1 MNARLTLA
9 HLVAAVT
16 AQPVVAGEWLNTPIT
31 DVAVDSR
38 RVTPGSLFVAL
49 VGEKADGHRYVA
61 EALQRGAVA
70 ALVEQDMVFDAECW
84 ILDTRAPVI
93 QHSASLSPIPVLV
106 RVENSLQALQT
117 FAAHWRA
124 TVAAPSSLRVVGIT
138 GSIGKTSTKE
148 VVASVLSQRYATIK
162 SAGNL
167 NNEIG
172 LPLTLLRLTPAHR
185 RAVLEMGMYT
195 VGDIALLCRLAQP
208 HIGLVTNVG
217 PVHLARA
224 GSMARIAEGK
234 AELVQALPPDG
245 VAILNRDDSIVTAMA
260 QKTQARVFTFG
271 LDPAADVW
279 ASEVTSEGLEGIQ
292 FRLHYQAEVLH
303 VKVPLLGRH
312 SVHTALG
319 AVAVGLVEDLTW
331 EEIVAGL
338 QDVEAQLRLVLA
350 PGVNETTLLDD
361 TYSASP
367 AATLAALNLLADLP
381 VPSGARRIAVLGDM
395 LELGDYSETGHRKVG
410 QRAADVVDL
419 LVTVGP
425 MAHWIAEEALIAGM
439 AASAVRA
446 VDQNADAVAVL
457 PQVMRSGDLVL
468 IKGSRACRME
478 EIVTALSQP
487 VTGTGERAWPTH

>member
-1 MNARLTLA
+1 MIVSRTLA
-9 HLVAAVT
+9 HLLAAVMT
-16 AQPVVAGEWLNTPIT
+16 QPVTAGEWLKTPIT
-31 DVAVDSR
+31 DVVVDSR
-38 RVTPGSLFVAL
+38 HVTPGSLFVAL
-49 VGEKADGHRYVA
+49 VGEKADGHDYVA

-70 ALVEQDMVFDAECW
+70 ALVEQDLVFDAECW

-106 RVENSLQALQT
+106 RVENTLLALQT

-124 TVAAPSSLRVVGIT
+124 TVGALTSLRVVGIT

-148 VVASVLSQRYATIK
+148 VVASVLGQRFPTIK
-162 SAGNL
+162 SEGNL

-172 LPLTLLRLTPAHR
+172 LPLTLLRLTGAHR

-195 VGDIALLCRLAQP
+195 VGDIAMLCRLAQP
-208 HIGLVTNVG
+208 HIGVVTNVG

-224 GSMARIAEGK
+224 GSMERIAQGK

-245 VAILNRDDSIVTAMA
+245 VAVLNCDDTIVTGMA
-260 QKTQARVFTFG
+260 QKTQAQVFTFG
-271 LDPAADVW
+271 LDPSADVW
-279 ASEVTSEGLEGIQ
+279 ANEVTSEGLEGIR
-292 FRLHYQAEVLH
+292 FRLHYRREVLQ
-303 VKVPLLGRH
+303 VRVPLLGRH
-312 SVHTALG
+312 SVHTALA
-319 AVAVGLVEDLTW
+319 AVAVGLVEGLTW

-338 QDVEAQLRLVLA
+338 QDVQAQLRLVLV
-350 PGVNETTLLDD
+350 PGIQGTTLLDD

-381 VPSGARRIAVLGDM
+381 VPPGARRLAVLGDM

-410 QRAADVVDL
+410 QRAADVVEV

-425 MAHWIAEEALIAGM
+425 MAHWVAEEAVVGGM
-439 AASAVRA
+439 APATVLA
-446 VDQNADAVAVL
+446 VDQNAEAVAAL
-457 PQVMRSGDLVL
+457 QQVAREGDLIL
-468 IKGSRACRME
+468 IKGSRALHME

-487 VTGTGERAWPTH
+487 VHGNV

>member
-1 MNARLTLA
+1 MTVSLTLA
-9 HLVAAVT
+9 HLLAAVT
-16 AQPVVAGEWLNTPIT
+16 PQPVTAGEWLKTPIT
-31 DVAVDSR
+31 DVVVDSR
-38 RVTPGSLFVAL
+38 HVTPGSLFVAL
-49 VGEKADGHRYVA
+49 VGEKADGHDYVA

-70 ALVEQDMVFDAECW
+70 ALVEQDLVFDAECW

-106 RVENSLQALQT
+106 RVENTLLALQA

-124 TVAAPSSLRVVGIT
+124 TVGALTSLRVVGIT

-148 VVASVLSQRYATIK
+148 VIASVLGQRFPTIK
-162 SAGNL
+162 SEGNL

-172 LPLTLLRLTPAHR
+172 LPLTLLRLTSAHR

-195 VGDIALLCRLAQP
+195 VGDIAMLCRLAQP
-208 HIGLVTNVG
+208 HIGVVTNVG

-224 GSMARIAEGK
+224 GSMERIAQGK
-234 AELVQALPPDG
+234 AELVQSLPPDG
-245 VAILNRDDSIVTAMA
+245 VAVLNCDDSIVAGMA
-260 QKTQARVFTFG
+260 QKTQAQVFTFG
-271 LDPAADVW
+271 LDPTADVW
-279 ASEVTSEGLEGIQ
+279 ASEVSSEGLEGIR
-292 FRLHYQAEVLH
+292 FRLHYQGEVLQ
-303 VKVPLLGRH
+303 VRVPLLGRH

-319 AVAVGLVEDLTW
+319 AVAVGLVEGLTW

-338 QDVEAQLRLVLA
+338 QDVQAQLRLVLV
-350 PGVNETTLLDD
+350 PGIQGTTLLDD

-381 VPSGARRIAVLGDM
+381 VPPGARRLAVLGDM

-410 QRAADVVDL
+410 QRAADVVEV

-425 MAHWIAEEALIAGM
+425 MAHWVAEEAVVGGM
-439 AASAVRA
+439 QPAAVLA
-446 VDQNADAVAVL
+446 VDRNAAAVEAL
-457 PQVMRSGDLVL
+457 QQVVREGDLIL
-468 IKGSRACRME
+468 IKGSRALHME

-487 VTGTGERAWPTH
+487 VTGNV

>member
-1 MNARLTLA
+1 MTVPLTLG
-9 HLVAAVT
+9 HLLAALT
-16 AQPVVAGEWLNTPIT
+16 AQPVTSGEWLKIPIS
-31 DVAVDSR
+31 DVVVDSR

-49 VGEKADGHRYVA
+49 VGEKADGHGYVA

-93 QHSASLSPIPVLV
+93 QHSASLSPKPVLV
-106 RVENSLQALQT
+106 RVENTLLALQT

-124 TVAAPSSLRVVGIT
+124 TVGALTSLRVVGIT

-148 VVASVLSQRYATIK
+148 VVASVLGQRFPTIK
-162 SAGNL
+162 SEGNL

-172 LPLTLLRLTPAHR
+172 LPLTLLRLTSAHR

-195 VGDIALLCRLAQP
+195 VGDIAMLCRLAQP
-208 HIGLVTNVG
+208 HIGVVTNVG

-224 GSMARIAEGK
+224 GSMERIAQGK

-260 QKTQARVFTFG
+260 AKTQAQVFTFG

-279 ASEVTSEGLEGIQ
+279 ASEVTSEGLEGIR
-292 FRLHYQAEVLH
+292 FRLHYQDEVLQ
-303 VKVPLLGRH
+303 VRVPLLGRH

-319 AVAVGLVEDLTW
+319 AVAVGLVEGLTW
-331 EEIVAGL
+331 EEIIAGL
-338 QDVEAQLRLVLA
+338 QDVQAQLRLVLA
-350 PGVNETTLLDD
+350 PGIQGTTLLDD

-381 VPSGARRIAVLGDM
+381 VPSGARRLAVLGDM

-410 QRAADVVDL
+410 QRAADVVDV

-425 MAHWIAEEALIAGM
+425 MAHWIAEEAVIGGM
-439 AASAVRA
+439 APVAVLA
-446 VDQNADAVAVL
+446 VDQNAAAVEALQPIV
-457 PQVMRSGDLVL
+457 REGDLIL
-468 IKGSRACRME
+468 IKGSRALHME

-487 VTGTGERAWPTH
+487 VNGND